1 MPMFGDFRARLHSR
15 FETNNVL
22 AGTQGDGQLRP
33 LHALGL
39 RRAREVAPERVHARV
54 ARGDDPILK
63 ADSVFLEGV
72 FHPPSSP
79 DFTFL
84 IAVEQRVVR
93 TPFRAQRSLPN
104 TSARAD
110 GSRVPVRPYSR
121 VERCQAVAA

>member
-22 AGTQGDGQLRP
+22 ARTQGDGQLRP
-33 LHALGL
+33 FHALGL
-39 RRAREVAPERVHARV
+39 RRAREVAPERVHAWV

-93 TPFRAQRSLPN
+93 TPFRAQ
-104 TSARAD
+104 
-110 GSRVPVRPYSR
+110 
-121 VERCQAVAA
+121 